1 MVITTLR
8 SLDVKSKVSKR
19 GIAVRKLVMQPRL
32 TAIGT
37 CMPHGITQCYLPPG
51 RGDISAFTVAKAHID
66 LATPE
71 GSKAEQTQ
79 ALH

>member
-1 MVITTLR
+1 
-8 SLDVKSKVSKR
+8 
-19 GIAVRKLVMQPRL
+19 MQPRL

-37 CMPHGITQCYLPPG
+37 CMPHGITQCYLPRG
-51 RGDISAFTVAKAHID
+51 RGDITAFTVAKAHID